1 MAGLSRTGASKAQFG
16 SDVVIDMIQ
25 ALGIEYVALNPGAS
39 YRGIHDSLV
48 NYAGDKPELILC
60 NHEGIAV
67 AVAHGYANASGRP
80 MIAAVHDVVGLLNA
94 SERVYNAWLDQAP
107 IIVIG
112 GTGPVAADLRRP
124 HGDWIHTALVQGEAV
139 REFTKFDDQPFS
151 VQGIIDSML
160 RAHEVAT
167 TAPEGPVYVCFD
179 AGLQED
185 ALAEPVFIPDVAA
198 FPAIEHPQASAV
210 TLERMAALL
219 LDAEAPAIVVN
230 RLGQQAAVDALVTLA
245 ETLGAAVVEQ
255 GDLYNFP
262 SRHPLNMTDGSSDV
276 IKNADV
282 ILALNIV
289 DPQAT
294 FSVSDFSTRRPTPV
308 VRDDVRIIDVTLRH
322 YGIKSWGQ
330 AYGGMFPM
338 AIVVSADVR
347 EVLPSLTAL
356 VVAGAEDGLRAR
368 AAERTAQ
375 ALARRAAQ
383 GERFAEVAA
392 RTSDPVG
399 LAFLAQQTWELIQ
412 DHDWTLLDRDLRGNW
427 AHRLWDFTS
436 AGQFTG
442 TTKAG
447 IGNGLGRAIGA
458 GIANRGS
465 GKLQVHFQPDGDLL
479 YTPSALWTLANQEL
493 PILVITNNN
502 RSYGN
507 DERHQE
513 EVALTRER
521 PVENK
526 GVGIHIEG
534 PDVDFAAMARSY
546 GVHGEGPVTR
556 AEDLRSA
563 LERALAVVL
572 DGKPA
577 LVDVVT
583 R

>member
-1 MAGLSRTGASKAQFG
+1 MAELSKAQYG

-25 ALGIEYVALNPGAS
+25 ALGIEYIALNPGAS

-48 NYAGDKPELILC
+48 NYAGGKPELILC
-60 NHEGIAV
+60 NHEGTAV

-94 SERVYNAWLDQAP
+94 TERVYNAWLDQVP

-124 HGDWIHTALVQGEAV
+124 HGDWIHTALVQGQAV
-139 REFTKFDDQPFS
+139 REFTKFDDQPAS

-179 AGLQED
+179 ASLQED
-185 ALAEPVFIPDVAA
+185 ALPEPV
-198 FPAIEHPQASAV
+198 
-210 TLERMAALL
+210 M
-219 LDAEAPAIVVN
+219 
-230 RLGQQAAVDALVTLA
+230 
-245 ETLGAAVVEQ
+245 EQ

-262 SRHPLNMTDGSSDV
+262 SRHPLNMTDAAADV
-276 IKNADV
+276 MKNADV
-282 ILALNIV
+282 ILALNVV

-294 FSVSDFSTRRPTPV
+294 FLCADFSTRRPTAI
-308 VRDDVRIIDVTLRH
+308 VREDAEIIDVTLRH

-338 AIVVSADVR
+338 AMVVSADVR
-347 EVLPSLTAL
+347 EVLPSLATL
-356 VVAGAEDGLRAR
+356 VAAGADDDVRTRASER
-368 AAERTAQ
+368 MTAASVHRTTQ
-375 ALARRAAQ
+375 S
-383 GERFAEVAA
+383 ERFAEAAA
-392 RTSDPVG
+392 RASDPVG

-412 DHDWTLLDRDLRGNW
+412 DYDWTLLDRDLRGNW
-427 AHRLWDFTS
+427 AHRLWDFTN

-447 IGNGLGRAIGA
+447 IGNALGRAIGA

-465 GKLQVHFQPDGDLL
+465 GKLQVHFQPDGDML

-526 GVGIHIEG
+526 GVGIRIEG
-534 PDVDFAAMARSY
+534 PNVDFAAMARSY
-546 GVHGEGPVTR
+546 GVHGEGPVTTA
-556 AEDLRSA
+556 AELRPA

>member
-1 MAGLSRTGASKAQFG
+1 
-16 SDVVIDMIQ
+16 
-25 ALGIEYVALNPGAS
+25 
-39 YRGIHDSLV
+39 
-48 NYAGDKPELILC
+48 
-60 NHEGIAV
+60 
-67 AVAHGYANASGRP
+67 
-80 MIAAVHDVVGLLNA
+80 
-94 SERVYNAWLDQAP
+94 
-107 IIVIG
+107 
-112 GTGPVAADLRRP
+112 
-124 HGDWIHTALVQGEAV
+124 
-139 REFTKFDDQPFS
+139 
-151 VQGIIDSML
+151 
-160 RAHEVAT
+160 
-167 TAPEGPVYVCFD
+167 
-179 AGLQED
+179 
-185 ALAEPVFIPDVAA
+185 
-198 FPAIEHPQASAV
+198 
-210 TLERMAALL
+210 
-219 LDAEAPAIVVN
+219 
-230 RLGQQAAVDALVTLA
+230 
-245 ETLGAAVVEQ
+245 
-255 GDLYNFP
+255 
-262 SRHPLNMTDGSSDV
+262 
-276 IKNADV
+276 
-282 ILALNIV
+282 
-289 DPQAT
+289 
-294 FSVSDFSTRRPTPV
+294 
-308 VRDDVRIIDVTLRH
+308 
-322 YGIKSWGQ
+322 
-330 AYGGMFPM
+330 MFPM

-368 AAERTAQ
+368 ATERTAQ

-383 GERFAEVAA
+383 GERFAEAAA

-399 LAFLAQQTWELIQ
+399 LAFLAQQTWELIRG
-412 DHDWTLLDRDLRGNW
+412 HDWTLLDRDLRGNW
-427 AHRLWDFTS
+427 AHRLWDFTR

-526 GVGIHIEG
+526 GVGIRIER
-534 PDVDFAAMARSY
+534 PNVDFAAMARSY
-546 GVHGEGPVTR
+546 GVHGEGPITT
-556 AEDLRSA
+556 AADLRPA
-563 LERALAVVL
+563 LERAMAVVL